1 MFAYLQVCF
10 GVLALRGLRCCD
22 LCCFSVCGWLIGLNA
37 IGLGILACCY
47 GGWVWLCWLVWVVI
61 YALNTFAVCVFGLV
75 CVCG

>member
-10 GVLALRGLRCCD
+10 GVLILRGLCCCD

-47 GGWVWLCWLVWVVI
+47 GG
-61 YALNTFAVCVFGLV
+61 
-75 CVCG
+75 